1 MRKIMHKLW
10 AGMMVLVIFI
20 TASLAVFQAFFLK
33 DFFVS
38 SKVDSVS
45 SSVYSAVDGQEVSS
59 TSGLFGKLDSL
70 AYSEDIGLEI
80 VDSSGKT
87 VYING
92 QNQETGSTEVRNVSL
107 LAGKGAAG
115 EDAGNGYSGSQ
126 RSTDGSGA
134 GSTGSGSGY
143 GSSGTSG
150 GSENAG
156 SGTGAG
162 GYGSGADSSGSA
174 TAQQGST
181 TAGQGYGK
189 GSGVIQEGQLR
200 QQLIQNG
207 LAGRNAV
214 QETVHPVY
222 GFEVMV
228 LSVAFKAADG
238 KDFVALA
245 TIPLAPI
252 DEMIGIM
259 NRVLAGAAA
268 LLLLLSGIIAFFM
281 SRNITKPLNSLTAAA
296 GEIEQG
302 NLEARASIRSRDETG
317 TLGRTFNRMAERLQK
332 TERFRKEIIENV
344 SHELRTPLS
353 IIKGYS
359 ELIRDV
365 TGDNKEKREGQL
377 EVISQEADRL
387 GVIVDDILDYSQIQS
402 GLMELNVDSF
412 DISEM
417 ARNVIRKYELA
428 LGESGMKINFSG
440 PEALSVKGDKVRIEQ
455 VLQNLVKNA
464 INYSPEGKDID
475 IRVADSEGKALV
487 EVSDH
492 GLGIPEEELDFIWDR
507 YYRTKGIKKKKI
519 YGSGLGLSIV
529 KSILDAHEASCSVES
544 REGVGTTFRFSLK
557 KG

>member
-38 SKVDSVS
+38 SKVNSVS
-45 SSVYSAVDGQEVSS
+45 SSVYEAVNGQDMSSASAI
-59 TSGLFGKLDSL
+59 FGKLDSL

-80 VDSSGKT
+80 VDSKGESIYISGLS
-87 VYING
+87 
-92 QNQETGSTEVRNVSL
+92 QAPSLQEVKNVSL
-107 LAGKGAAG
+107 LSGKTSAGGTG
-115 EDAGNGYSGSQ
+115 SSGNGGTAGSGSDTGPGII
-126 RSTDGSGA
+126 TDA
-134 GSTGSGSGY
+134 GSGSG
-143 GSSGTSG
+143 SGTASG
-150 GSENAG
+150 G
-156 SGTGAG
+156 
-162 GYGSGADSSGSA
+162 
-174 TAQQGST
+174 QGN
-181 TAGQGYGK
+181 GK

-207 LAGRNAV
+207 LAGKNEV
-214 QETVHPVY
+214 EETVHPVY

-228 LSVAFKAADG
+228 LSISFKASDG
-238 KDFVALA
+238 RDYVALA

-259 NRVLAGAAA
+259 NKVLAAAAA

-281 SRNITKPLNSLTAAA
+281 SRNITKPLNRLTAAA

-302 NLEARASIRSRDETG
+302 NLETRVSIKSKDETG

-365 TGDNKEKREGQL
+365 TGENKAKRDGQL

-387 GVIVDDILDYSQIQS
+387 GVIVDDILDYSQMQS
-402 GLMELNVDSF
+402 GLVELSVASF

-417 ARNVIRKYELA
+417 ARDVIKKYELV
-428 LGESGMKINFSG
+428 LGESGMKINFTG
-440 PEALSVKGDKVRIEQ
+440 PESLSVKGDRVRIEQ

-464 INYSPEGKDID
+464 INYSPEGRDID
-475 IRVADSEGKALV
+475 IRVAESDGKALV
-487 EVSDH
+487 EVSDR
-492 GLGIPEEELDFIWDR
+492 GLGIPEEELEFIWDR

-529 KSILDAHEASCSVES
+529 KSILDAHGAGCSVES
-544 REGVGTTFRFSLK
+544 REGEGTTFRFSLEK
-557 KG
+557 DQKNL